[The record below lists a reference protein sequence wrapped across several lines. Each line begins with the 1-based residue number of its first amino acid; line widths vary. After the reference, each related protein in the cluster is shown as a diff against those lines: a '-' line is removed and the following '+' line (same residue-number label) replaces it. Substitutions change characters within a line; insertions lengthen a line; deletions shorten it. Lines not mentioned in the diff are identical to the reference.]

1 MTYSKANSMPP
12 DATVAAMNRS
22 PYQLRIDPGKHSTA
36 PPLETSTTGALSCTG
51 LFAGIGGI
59 ELGLSQAGHET
70 TLLCEIDAAAS
81 AVLDAHFPNVKRH
94 CDIRTL
100 KALARQTEILTA
112 GFPCQ
117 DLSQAGRTAGILG
130 NRSGLIGEVFRLL
143 RSKRVEW
150 VLLENVP
157 FMLQLGRGRA
167 LEVIVGELE
176 RLGYK
181 WAYRIVNSRA
191 FGLPQRRE
199 RVFLLASR
207 RHDPRNVLFVDE
219 IAPPQDSRSFREV
232 ACGFYWTEGLRGL
245 GWAVDSVPTLKGGST
260 VGIPSAPA
268 IVLPTGRIV
277 TPDLRD
283 AERMQGFSDDW
294 TVPAERVAK
303 RGVRWKLI
311 GNAVTVNVAE
321 WIGRRLRNPGE
332 YDSAG
337 DAPLPSS
344 ARWPCAAWNDGRGRH
359 SAEISS
365 WPLSVPSSPLAE
377 FLRHPTQ
384 DLSAK
389 AAAGFL
395 ARARVAKLRFP
406 AGFLDAIERHLVTA
420 TTSKTCHHKTRAIA
434 AKQGTRSSSR

>member
-1 MTYSKANSMPP
+1 MPP

-22 PYQLRIDPGKHSTA
+22 PYQLRIDPGKRSIA

-81 AVLDAHFPNVKRH
+81 AVLDAHFPNVKRQ

-117 DLSQAGRTAGILG
+117 DLSQAGRTAGIRG

-176 RLGYK
+176 QLGYK

-219 IAPPQDSRSFREV
+219 VAPPQDCRSFGEV

-294 TVPAERVAK
+294 TLPAERVAK

-332 YDSAG
+332 YDSTG
-337 DAPLPSS
+337 DAPLPSF
-344 ARWPCAAWNDGRGRH
+344 ARWPRAAWNDGRGRH

-365 WPLSVPSSPLAE
+365 WPLSVPSSPLAD

-384 DLSAK
+384 DLSVK

-420 TTSKTCHHKTRAIA
+420 ATSKACHHKTRAIA